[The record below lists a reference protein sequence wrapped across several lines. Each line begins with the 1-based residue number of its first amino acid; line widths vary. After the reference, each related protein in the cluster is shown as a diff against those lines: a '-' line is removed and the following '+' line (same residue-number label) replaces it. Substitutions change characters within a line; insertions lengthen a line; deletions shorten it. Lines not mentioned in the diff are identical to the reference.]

1 MGLIKLKCSSCG
13 DNMHVDDEKKEAF
26 CPSCGVKNIITPDVN
41 INYNQQTI
49 HKTIIGK
56 EKTEAEEYIANGN
69 ALLELCDFKGAK
81 QAFNNAIDI
90 NAKDYRSWLGLAA
103 AATKNYTNMS
113 DPAFVNYH
121 TNALKVATPEQKEE
135 INRIII
141 PPEQIHA
148 FGITH
153 GQTSRYLLPATEVS
167 IPSYINSIGEKT
179 FENKTKLTSITI
191 SESVTHIGTLAFAN
205 CTGITEITIPDSV
218 KSIDEYAFSDWTKAQ
233 TISVNKT
240 NSKKW
245 NKKWHKDCHAKI
257 LYR

>member
-1 MGLIKLKCSSCG
+1 
-13 DNMHVDDEKKEAF
+13 MHVDADKSEAF

-41 INYNQQTI
+41 ISYNQQTI
-49 HKTIIGK
+49 NKTIIGK

-121 TNALKVATPEQKEE
+121 TNALKVATPEQKEI
-135 INRIII
+135 INQVIM

-148 FGITH
+148 FGILNGEVT
-153 GQTSRYLLPATEVS
+153 RYLLPATDVE
-167 IPSYINSIGEKT
+167 IPSYISSIGEKS
-179 FENKTKLTSITI
+179 FENKDKLTEMTI
-191 SESVTHIGTLAFAN
+191 PESVTNIGAAALGN
-205 CTGITEITIPDSV
+205 CTNIAKIIIPNSV
-218 KSIDEYAFSDWTKAQ
+218 KTVAESAFSGWTKDQ

-245 NKKWHKDCHAKI
+245 NKRWSKDCHAKI
-257 LYR
+257 IYR